1 MLLMSE
7 ISLTIYNKTKYGG
20 AKSMK
25 DKYKGYYQEIGER
38 IIFYRNIRRMTQQ
51 ELAIKINCRIEY
63 LDQIENYDVTSD
75 FSWALDLLFA
85 ISDALEI
92 NVLIFLGCL

>member
-1 MLLMSE
+1 
-7 ISLTIYNKTKYGG
+7 
-20 AKSMK
+20 MK

-38 IIFYRNIRRMTQQ
+38 IIFYRNRRGMTQQ
-51 ELAIKINCRIEY
+51 ELALQINCSTEY

-75 FSWALDLLFA
+75 FSWSQDVLFS

>member
-1 MLLMSE
+1 
-7 ISLTIYNKTKYGG
+7 
-20 AKSMK
+20 MK

-38 IIFYRNIRRMTQQ
+38 IIFYRNRRGMTQQ
-51 ELAIKINCRIEY
+51 ELAIQINCSIEY

-75 FSWALDLLFA
+75 FSWSLDVLFS

-92 NVLIFLGCL
+92 NVLIFLSCL

>member
-1 MLLMSE
+1 
-7 ISLTIYNKTKYGG
+7 
-20 AKSMK
+20 MK

-38 IIFYRNIRRMTQQ
+38 IIFYRNRRGMTQQ
-51 ELAIKINCRIEY
+51 ELALQINCSTEY

-75 FSWALDLLFA
+75 FSWSLDVLFS

>member
-1 MLLMSE
+1 
-7 ISLTIYNKTKYGG
+7 
-20 AKSMK
+20 MK

-38 IIFYRNIRRMTQQ
+38 IIFYRNRRGMTQQ
-51 ELAIKINCRIEY
+51 ELALQINCSIEY
-63 LDQIENYDVTSD
+63 IDQIENYDVTSD
-75 FSWALDLLFA
+75 FSWSLDVLFS